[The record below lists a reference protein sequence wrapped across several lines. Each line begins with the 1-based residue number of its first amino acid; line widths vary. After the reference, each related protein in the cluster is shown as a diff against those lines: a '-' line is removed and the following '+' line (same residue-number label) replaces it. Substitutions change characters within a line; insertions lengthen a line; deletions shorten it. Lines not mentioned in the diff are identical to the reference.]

1 MGVVLIYALI
11 RHSGKVLDFHGE
23 NLVTYHITFA
33 TEIRHHFALG
43 DMDYDSHTGRGEQLY
58 IYKHYALL
66 CLR

>member
-43 DMDYDSHTGRGEQLY
+43 DMGCDNHTGRGE
-58 IYKHYALL
+58 
-66 CLR
+66 